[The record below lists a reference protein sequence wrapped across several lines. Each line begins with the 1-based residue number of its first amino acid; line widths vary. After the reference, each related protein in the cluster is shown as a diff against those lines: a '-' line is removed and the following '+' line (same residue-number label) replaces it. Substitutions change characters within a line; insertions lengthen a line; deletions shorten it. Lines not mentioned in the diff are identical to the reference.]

1 MTWKVTPAGRRL
13 SQLTSSR
20 YRASSS
26 MTRGGVAGS
35 MGAGGAGRSKSER
48 AASSTASSLGR
59 SAATAGW
66 LLTAAQSG
74 VGGVSQRN
82 GCRVANSKGGWTSR
96 RDHLAQQ
103 RQRHVK
109 WQAALLELAESRR
122 AHLCDQRDTRPA
134 RSFRVRHG
142 GSLVRGGRRQV
153 VAEPAPDGH
162 PCRDRVAQ
170 QGPPTQR
177 DGNTRP
183 SIWRHLASPGVSMSC
198 LSRAPGLTTFAR
210 SSARILAAPR
220 TPPRRAEHS
229 ASSPQDA
236 RAAGLGRPPL
246 LAVPR
251 AREAHRHLRADP
263 SRCASSAVPPH
274 DAAPHAAQGPVHS
287 VRGGLPLLLQGQ
299 DRQVAARARP
309 GRRRHRKPR
318 RLGGAPKTATT
329 LRPAAGHPARAPAR
343 PDAR

>member
-1 MTWKVTPAGRRL
+1 
-13 SQLTSSR
+13 
-20 YRASSS
+20 
-26 MTRGGVAGS
+26 

-103 RQRHVK
+103 QQRHVK

-162 PCRDRVAQ
+162 PCRGSARVAAHRQ
-170 QGPPTQR
+170 LSAMKTQR
-177 DGNTRP
+177 TKAR
-183 SIWRHLASPGVSMSC
+183 ASVVNRLRCRFAQRGANIFFFVQRR
-198 LSRAPGLTTFAR
+198 RAH
-210 SSARILAAPR
+210 
-220 TPPRRAEHS
+220 RRAEHS

-263 SRCASSAVPPH
+263 SRCASSAVAPH
-274 DAAPHAAQGPVHS
+274 DATPHAAQGPVHS
-287 VRGGLPLLLQGQ
+287 VRSGLPLLLQGQ